1 MGRSYN
7 CILDVQIRSQ
17 RKANDLKSSCQT
29 HHYFYNPE
37 QWTWPMRWSGAL
49 ILLGNEP
56 NSFALMYVKPFATRN
71 LQTQHFGDLQK
82 HRSENVLVK
91 QTR

>member
-1 MGRSYN
+1 
-7 CILDVQIRSQ
+7 
-17 RKANDLKSSCQT
+17 
-29 HHYFYNPE
+29 
-37 QWTWPMRWSGAL
+37 MRWSGAL

-91 QTR
+91 QTCQKRLLITEFVLLIPFMLGVI